1 MKPVNFL
8 KFTTSIVCAVLA
20 IVLASCSDDD
30 DKNSVIKF
38 NPPTVSVM
46 VGNTQNVAVAGGQG
60 AYTAKSSDEKIATVT
75 VDKTTI
81 TVKGVKAGKAT
92 ILVKDS
98 KNVMGSLR
106 VTVVDGIIVNSLRR
120 SKVPYLRRAQG
131 VVFQD
136 FRLLPNKTVYEN
148 VAFAME
154 IVGKSR
160 REIRRKVPK
169 ILGLVGLADRA
180 KNYPNEISGGEQ
192 QRVSIARALVNSPS
206 LIIADEPTGNL
217 DVDTASDVMTLFE
230 QINKMGTTIVMVTH
244 SEKIVN
250 DMCKRV
256 IQLENGAIVRD
267 EEKGVYNLGV

>member
-20 IVLASCSDDD
+20 IALASCSDDD

-60 AYTAKSSDEKIATVT
+60 TYTAKSSDEKIATVT

-106 VTVVDGIIVNSLRR
+106 VTVIDGIIVD
-120 SKVPYLRRAQG
+120 KV
-131 VVFQD
+131 
-136 FRLLPNKTVYEN
+136 KTS
-148 VAFAME
+148 VA
-154 IVGKSR
+154 VGK
-160 REIRRKVPK
+160 EEMIT
-169 ILGLVGLADRA
+169 
-180 KNYPNEISGGEQ
+180 ISGGTTPYTAKSQ
-192 QRVSIARALVNSPS
+192 DNKIAMASIKDAKLTIKGVKV
-206 LIIADEPTGNL
+206 GN
-217 DVDTASDVMTLFE
+217 
-230 QINKMGTTIVMVTH
+230 TTITITDKNKKTAKVNVTVT
-244 SEKIVN
+244 K
-250 DMCKRV
+250 
-256 IQLENGAIVRD
+256 
-267 EEKGVYNLGV
+267 

>member
-20 IVLASCSDDD
+20 IALASCSDDD

-46 VGNTQNVAVAGGQG
+46 VGNTQNVAGGQG

-106 VTVVDGIIVNSLRR
+106 VTVIDGIIVD
-120 SKVPYLRRAQG
+120 KV
-131 VVFQD
+131 
-136 FRLLPNKTVYEN
+136 KTS
-148 VAFAME
+148 VA
-154 IVGKSR
+154 VGK
-160 REIRRKVPK
+160 EEMIT
-169 ILGLVGLADRA
+169 
-180 KNYPNEISGGEQ
+180 ISGGTTPYTAKSQ
-192 QRVSIARALVNSPS
+192 DNKIAMASIKDAKLTIKGVKV
-206 LIIADEPTGNL
+206 GN
-217 DVDTASDVMTLFE
+217 
-230 QINKMGTTIVMVTH
+230 TTITITDKNKKTAKVNVTVT
-244 SEKIVN
+244 K
-250 DMCKRV
+250 
-256 IQLENGAIVRD
+256 
-267 EEKGVYNLGV
+267 